1 MSGRKQA
8 KAGGAPRRIG
18 PEARDAAMALLAEG
32 FTITAVA
39 AEMKVKRD
47 TIVRWR
53 DTVEGQRALA
63 KHRAERVEALKGTA
77 DKAREIL
84 ESGATAA
91 AETLIELVASGAA
104 KDRIRA
110 AATLLD
116 RIGVPRTERVEAT
129 VGTDEDLTALTDDE
143 LREYERLITKARR
156 AT

>member
-1 MSGRKQA
+1 
-8 KAGGAPRRIG
+8 
-18 PEARDAAMALLAEG
+18 MALLAEG
-32 FTITAVA
+32 YSITAVA

-53 DTVEGQRALA
+53 DTVEGQRSLA
-63 KHRAERVEALKGTA
+63 KHRAARVEALKGTA
-77 DKAREIL
+77 EKARAIL
-84 ESGATAA
+84 ESGAVSAA
-91 AETLIELVASGAA
+91 DALVELVASGSA

-143 LREYERLITKARR
+143 LAEYERLTAKARR

>member
-8 KAGGAPRRIG
+8 KAGGTPRRLG

-32 FTITAVA
+32 YSITAVA

-53 DTVEGQRALA
+53 DTVEGQRSLA
-63 KHRAERVEALKGTA
+63 KHRAARTEALKGTA
-77 DKAREIL
+77 DRARAIL
-84 ESGATAA
+84 EGGAVQA
-91 AETLIELVASGAA
+91 AETLVELVGTGAP

-110 AATLLD
+110 SATLLD

-129 VGTDEDLTALTDDE
+129 VGTDEDLTELTDDE
-143 LREYERLITKARR
+143 LREYERLIAKARR